1 MKVKDIMERHVKS
14 CGADD
19 NLQIAGQIL
28 GRIRA
33 GALPVVDDSRH
44 VRGIVTD
51 RDMFLASVTRDA
63 KPSEI
68 AVRDVMVHPVH
79 TCRATDD
86 LLWALRKME
95 RHGLRR
101 LPVVDHDDLLVGFL
115 SLDDIVVAARAVDGD
130 NLGGP
135 LYVNVASALQ
145 SILDT
150 RAQHHRTTH

>member
-14 CGADD
+14 CAAHD
-19 NLQIAGQIL
+19 NLRIAGQIL

-33 GALPVVDDSRH
+33 GALPVIDDARH

-51 RDMFLASVTRDA
+51 RDMFLAGVTRDSR
-63 KPSEI
+63 PSEI
-68 AVRDVMVHPVH
+68 EVGDVMVHPVY

-101 LPVVDHDDLLVGFL
+101 LPVVDHDDELVGMIH
-115 SLDDIVVAARAVDGD
+115 DRQAA
-130 NLGGP
+130 
-135 LYVNVASALQ
+135 
-145 SILDT
+145 
-150 RAQHHRTTH
+150 